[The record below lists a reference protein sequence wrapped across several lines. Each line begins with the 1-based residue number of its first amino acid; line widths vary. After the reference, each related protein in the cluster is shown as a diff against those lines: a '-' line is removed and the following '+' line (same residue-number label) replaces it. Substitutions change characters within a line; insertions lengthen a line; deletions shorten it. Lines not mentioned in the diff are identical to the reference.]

1 MLGPD
6 WFPIDVV
13 IERERERKWERERE
27 KMKEREREKKKQMHT
42 TSNRDFR
49 FCVMMWRL
57 IVGPQRMRT
66 SPYNIHR
73 WVKKWSTM
81 KYIYMYIHCGWSNF
95 FIRRRPFF
103 GNFKLKPWRQF
114 ANSKF
119 IFQCPLWSLSRYLQN
134 YHKLLRASL
143 VNMQPTSQNPFSR
156 QIAECICTGL
166 TYWVIPFKC
175 TFTFTFAFTFGKN
188 IREFSRQSPYKW
200 YVCTIT
206 NSWTMILST

>member
-13 IERERERKWERERE
+13 IEREKKRERERKNERERE
-27 KMKEREREKKKQMHT
+27 RETNAHNIKPWF
-42 TSNRDFR
+42 SIS
-49 FCVMMWRL
+49 VMMWRL
-57 IVGPQRMRT
+57 IKGPQRMRT

-81 KYIYMYIHCGWSNF
+81 KYIYMYIHCGWSIF

-143 VNMQPTSQNPFSR
+143 VNMQPTSQNHFSR

-166 TYWVIPFKC
+166 TYWVIPFKMH
-175 TFTFTFAFTFGKN
+175 FHFHFRLHLRKKFQGIFA
-188 IREFSRQSPYKW
+188 
-200 YVCTIT
+200 TI
-206 NSWTMILST
+206 SL